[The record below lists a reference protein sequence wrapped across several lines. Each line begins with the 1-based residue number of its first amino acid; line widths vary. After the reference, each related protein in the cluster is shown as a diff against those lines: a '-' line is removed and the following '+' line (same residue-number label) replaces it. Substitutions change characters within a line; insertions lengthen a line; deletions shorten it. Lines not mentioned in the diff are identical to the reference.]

1 MWALKQE
8 KSDDSGN
15 ENQQR
20 LGYLL
25 DGEQQRQ
32 RHCGNERGRQ
42 VNHSPLAENEGRTS
56 DGSDGRSSDPMHKSL
71 YLLVQIGR
79 ASCRERVKSSE
90 GAGAVKK
97 RMREESTS

>member
-8 KSDDSGN
+8 KSNDSGN

-56 DGSDGRSSDPMHKSL
+56 DGSDGRGSDSMHKSL
-71 YLLVQIGR
+71 YLLVQAFVHGVT
-79 ASCRERVKSSE
+79 AAAV
-90 GAGAVKK
+90 GAITKACTCWFWAK
-97 RMREESTS
+97 RR

>member
-1 MWALKQE
+1 MVHLVPDE
-8 KSDDSGN
+8 GVDSGPVLA
-15 ENQQR
+15 EAVVDIRADDDLKQR

-56 DGSDGRSSDPMHKSL
+56 DGSDGRGSDSMHKSL
-71 YLLVQIGR
+71 YLLVLGE
-79 ASCRERVKSSE
+79 APVVGGSD
-90 GAGAVKK
+90 
-97 RMREESTS
+97 

>member
-8 KSDDSGN
+8 KSNDSGN

-56 DGSDGRSSDPMHKSL
+56 DGSDGRGSDSMHKSL
-71 YLLVQIGR
+71 YLPVLGEAPVVGG
-79 ASCRERVKSSE
+79 SD
-90 GAGAVKK
+90 
-97 RMREESTS
+97 